1 MSSLAAQSGPAPMS
15 PEMKQWRL
23 KVFTSTWL
31 TYFGF
36 YFCRKAFYAVKG
48 TLAQDLSIDE
58 TQLGY
63 IGFTYLLCYT
73 IGQFTAAGTGRIFGA
88 RNLLLIGMATSLIT
102 NIIFGFAANVW
113 TIMVFMGVNGLAQAT
128 GWPSTV
134 GVMANWTTRSERGTL
149 MGVWATCYQFGGVAA
164 TAWAAWWLSMQ
175 GWRGA
180 FFAASSVLTLIWFY
194 VYFFVRNN
202 PEDVGLTLEDPD
214 EDPISDGLESTDN
227 ESTDDGKM
235 FSKGV
240 LQTVLLVGSFYFFV
254 KFVRY
259 ALWSWAPF
267 LLDTQ
272 FGLDA
277 DTAGYMS
284 TLFDLFGF
292 AGALT
297 AGIVS
302 DRYFNGRRTTISI
315 LMLMGM
321 VVGCCVLY
329 WAGTMASN
337 PAFGAD
343 LVLLTCGAGLSMIGF
358 MLFGPDSLLTGAGAM
373 DLGSKKSA
381 LAAAGIING
390 MGSVGSMAQE
400 IVLPKVMEYSK
411 DGVEFA
417 GIGFTATE
425 ATFAVLIVAS
435 ALSICPLLVV
445 RLRNQQGK
453 SDL

>member
-1 MSSLAAQSGPAPMS
+1 MLSQQTILQS
-15 PEMKQWRL
+15 
-23 KVFTSTWL
+23 
-31 TYFGF
+31 
-36 YFCRKAFYAVKG
+36 
-48 TLAQDLSIDE
+48 
-58 TQLGY
+58 
-63 IGFTYLLCYT
+63 
-73 IGQFTAAGTGRIFGA
+73 
-88 RNLLLIGMATSLIT
+88 
-102 NIIFGFAANVW
+102 
-113 TIMVFMGVNGLAQAT
+113 
-128 GWPSTV
+128 
-134 GVMANWTTRSERGTL
+134 
-149 MGVWATCYQFGGVAA
+149 
-164 TAWAAWWLSMQ
+164 
-175 GWRGA
+175 
-180 FFAASSVLTLIWFY
+180 
-194 VYFFVRNN
+194 
-202 PEDVGLTLEDPD
+202 
-214 EDPISDGLESTDN
+214 
-227 ESTDDGKM
+227 DDGKM
-235 FSKGV
+235 FSQGV
-240 LQTVLLVGSFYFFV
+240 MQTVLLVGSFYFFV

-292 AGALT
+292 VGALT
-297 AGIVS
+297 AGVVS

-329 WAGTMASN
+329 WAGTMANN
-337 PAFGAD
+337 PAFGSD

-400 IVLPKVMEYSK
+400 IILPKVMEYSK

-417 GIGFTATE
+417 GVGFTATE

-445 RLRNQQGK
+445 RMRNQQGK

>member
-1 MSSLAAQSGPAPMS
+1 MSNPAAQSIQAPMS
-15 PEMKQWRL
+15 PELKQWRL

-31 TYFGF
+31 TYFGL

-48 TLAQDLSIDE
+48 TLAEDLMIDE

-180 FFAASSVLTLIWFY
+180 FFAASSILLLIWFY
-194 VYFFVRNN
+194 VYFFVRNK

-214 EDPISDGLESTDN
+214 EQTVPEDGGSTDN
-227 ESTDDGKM
+227 EGTDEGKM
-235 FSKGV
+235 FSQGV
-240 LQTVLLVGSFYFFV
+240 MQTVLLVGSFYFFV

-297 AGIVS
+297 AGVVS

-321 VVGCCVLY
+321 VVGCSVLY
-329 WAGTMASN
+329 WAGTMANN
-337 PAFGAD
+337 PAFGSD

-400 IVLPKVMEYSK
+400 IILPKVMEYSK

-417 GIGFTATE
+417 GVGFTATE

-435 ALSICPLLVV
+435 SLSIFPLLIV
-445 RLRNQQGK
+445 RARNKQGK

>member
-1 MSSLAAQSGPAPMS
+1 MSNPAAQPMQTPMS
-15 PEMKQWRL
+15 PEMKNWRL

-48 TLAQDLSIDE
+48 TLAEDLMIDE

-180 FFAASSVLTLIWFY
+180 FFAASSVLIVIWFY
-194 VYFFVRNN
+194 VYYFVRNK
-202 PEDVGLTLEDPD
+202 PEDVGLILEDPD
-214 EDPISDGLESTDN
+214 EQIVSDDDSIDN
-227 ESTDDGKM
+227 DVEAGKM
-235 FSKGV
+235 FSSGV

-297 AGIVS
+297 AGVIS

-321 VVGCCVLY
+321 VVGCSVLY

-337 PAFGAD
+337 PAFGTD

-400 IVLPKVMEYSK
+400 IILPKVMEYSK

-445 RLRNQQGK
+445 QMRNKQGK

>member
-1 MSSLAAQSGPAPMS
+1 MSNPAAQPMQTPMS
-15 PEMKQWRL
+15 PEMKNWRL

-48 TLAQDLSIDE
+48 TLAEDLMIDE

-180 FFAASSVLTLIWFY
+180 FFAASSVLIVIWFY
-194 VYFFVRNN
+194 VYYFVRNK
-202 PEDVGLTLEDPD
+202 PEDVGLILEDPD
-214 EDPISDGLESTDN
+214 EQIVSDDDSIDN
-227 ESTDDGKM
+227 DVEAGKM
-235 FSKGV
+235 FSSGV

-297 AGIVS
+297 AGVIS

-321 VVGCCVLY
+321 VVGCSVLY

-337 PAFGAD
+337 PAFGTD

-400 IVLPKVMEYSK
+400 IILPKVMEYSK

-435 ALSICPLLVV
+435 AVSICPLLVV
-445 RLRNQQGK
+445 QMRNKQGK

>member
-1 MSSLAAQSGPAPMS
+1 MSNPAAQPMQTPMS
-15 PEMKQWRL
+15 PEMKNWRL

-48 TLAQDLSIDE
+48 TLAEDLMIDE
-58 TQLGY
+58 TQLGH

-180 FFAASSVLTLIWFY
+180 FFAASSVLIVIWFY
-194 VYFFVRNN
+194 VYYFVRNK
-202 PEDVGLTLEDPD
+202 PEDVGLILEDPD
-214 EDPISDGLESTDN
+214 EQIVSDDDSIDN
-227 ESTDDGKM
+227 DVEAGKM
-235 FSKGV
+235 FSSGV

-297 AGIVS
+297 AGVIS

-321 VVGCCVLY
+321 VVGCSVLY

-337 PAFGAD
+337 PAFGTD

-400 IVLPKVMEYSK
+400 IILPKVMEYSK

-435 ALSICPLLVV
+435 AVSICPLLVV
-445 RLRNQQGK
+445 QMRNKQGK